1 MSSPAKVNPNV
12 EILRAY
18 FASPSAENKQ
28 QAQEA
33 FERIMTG
40 IDNAVR
46 RTKEVIEQVYYLDFR
61 NYHGKSIYLLDEV
74 YPNVADIWRLL
85 GNDEP
90 IPNPYESEDERYEE
104 EDEEEDED
112 KDEEEEEDAE
122 EPPTKAAKTE

>member
-18 FASPSAENKQ
+18 FASSSAENKQ

-40 IDNAVR
+40 IDN
-46 RTKEVIEQVYYLDFR
+46 TIEQTKHVILRLYYDR
-61 NYHGKSIYLLDEV
+61 YYEQDIYFHDIFPEIEE
-74 YPNVADIWRLL
+74 IWRLL
-85 GNDEP
+85 GNGESVPDP
-90 IPNPYESEDERYEE
+90 FESEDE
-104 EDEEEDED
+104 EDE
-112 KDEEEEEDAE
+112 E